1 MDVATGSVHALVGH
15 NGSGKSTLIKCLAG
29 VYTPD
34 PGSQAWLGDEAL
46 ELGDPEDA
54 ERKGLRFVHQDLG
67 IIPELSAMDN
77 VGFVRGFERGALGG
91 ISWRRQA
98 QRTRE
103 LLAQFGFT
111 LDPQRPLGEASPP
124 ERAAVAIVRAVAGW
138 QAERGVLILDEPTA
152 ALPAHEVDRL
162 FQLIREVSA
171 TGTAVILV
179 SHRLDEVMAIAD
191 SVTVLRDGAKVWE
204 GPLAA
209 TSLQRLVDLIANTDG
224 QARTE
229 EARAEEARAEEARS
243 EEARAEEAR
252 AEEARAEEARSEEA
266 RPEEVPVAPAAP
278 ALEVRDLQGRYL
290 RGISLTVRRG
300 EVVGIAGLL
309 GSGREELPYVVAGA
323 RREGVTGTVAIGGE
337 PLAELSIERA
347 RALGVTLV
355 PADRAAEGIFAEF
368 TTTENVSLA
377 ALPTLRRRGSVAPS
391 RERRFGR
398 TWLTAV
404 HADPAYGPRPISTL
418 SGGNQQKA
426 VLARSLSTSPRLLV
440 LSEPTAGVD
449 VGARAVLYTELR
461 RRAAEGLA
469 VLMASSDLEDL
480 LACCDR
486 VIALRDGVIAGE
498 FEGARMTK
506 PAIAYAMEGAHDEQ
520 R

>member
-1 MDVATGSVHALVGH
+1 
-15 NGSGKSTLIKCLAG
+15 
-29 VYTPD
+29 
-34 PGSQAWLGDEAL
+34 
-46 ELGDPEDA
+46 
-54 ERKGLRFVHQDLG
+54 
-67 IIPELSAMDN
+67 MDN

-229 EARAEEARAEEARS
+229 EARAEEARAEEARP
-243 EEARAEEAR
+243 E
-252 AEEARAEEARSEEA
+252 
-266 RPEEVPVAPAAP
+266 RPC
-278 ALEVRDLQGRYL
+278 GR
-290 RGISLTVRRG
+290 GPCG
-300 EVVGIAGLL
+300 
-309 GSGREELPYVVAGA
+309 
-323 RREGVTGTVAIGGE
+323 
-337 PLAELSIERA
+337 
-347 RALGVTLV
+347 
-355 PADRAAEGIFAEF
+355 
-368 TTTENVSLA
+368 
-377 ALPTLRRRGSVAPS
+377 RGSCGRGPVGTRRS
-391 RERRFGR
+391 R
-398 TWLTAV
+398 
-404 HADPAYGPRPISTL
+404 
-418 SGGNQQKA
+418 
-426 VLARSLSTSPRLLV
+426 SPRQPRRWRSV
-440 LSEPTAGVD
+440 TFRAG
-449 VGARAVLYTELR
+449 T
-461 RRAAEGLA
+461 
-469 VLMASSDLEDL
+469 
-480 LACCDR
+480 C
-486 VIALRDGVIAGE
+486 AGS
-498 FEGARMTK
+498 A
-506 PAIAYAMEGAHDEQ
+506 
-520 R
+520 